1 MPKLTPG
8 AKTTELAPMVAQMR
22 QTPWGRFTAAARYF
36 ISGVTPDV
44 WMSPNQPVQPVA
56 QQAFGRNRDYPVGYN
71 LYWTPRG
78 GELSS
83 FAQLRALAD
92 NCDLVRL
99 AIEKRKDQLAALPW
113 TVTYVDETRADEGD
127 PRLVQLRKLFQRP
140 DRILGWSAWLRQVAE
155 EMLVI
160 DAATILPR
168 KLNNGSVYGF
178 EVIDGATIKPL
189 IDDDGRMPMP
199 PSPAYQQALHG
210 MPAVDYRADELIY
223 LPRNARAHK
232 FYGFSP
238 VEQIMM
244 TVNVALRRSIS
255 QLQYFTEGN
264 IPAMMATLPPEWQ
277 PGQIK
282 DFQSYWDTVIEG
294 EQGFKRKV
302 RFVPGGT
309 KSENLTQA
317 PLKDEFD
324 EWLARIVCFAF
335 SLPPTAFI
343 KQNNRATAATAQETA
358 EEEGLQPLKEWV
370 KELMDVQIQDF
381 LGFDDIQFQWV
392 EQEVVDQ
399 AQQATV
405 LTTYQKT
412 GVYTINQIRAKLGE
426 DPIEG
431 DGGDVYLI
439 ITPTGAVPLEQAIKP
454 PEPPQLGD
462 NPAKPGAE
470 PPPAG
475 APKDDDL
482 VAKRAPPHSHKPDD
496 SPLTPDTAKVK
507 DAFAVALGEVRDAV
521 QAQIKGV
528 TKAAGG
534 DGGQPQPPKKG
545 DDWWLALANDA
556 DLSGLS
562 LAWDDYSDTLL
573 AVTPQGARIEVAHL
587 VATDPSLQAQATGA
601 GFDMLDHQDPNAVEW
616 ARQHVAEMLSRNADG
631 GKLVESTRD
640 MIREAITT
648 ALESHDTDD
657 AIADMLRDA
666 YAFSEQRA
674 ELIARTEV
682 GNALGAG
689 SFIGAQAVGMEEK
702 RWLLSN
708 DEGVCPRCQANA
720 DEGWISIGQD
730 FASGD
735 KYPLAHPH
743 CRCDAAYRRK
753 PQED

>member
-8 AKTTELAPMVAQMR
+8 AKTTDLAPMVAQMR

-56 QQAFGRNRDYPVGYN
+56 QQALGRNRDYPVGYN

-113 TVTYVDETRADEGD
+113 TVTYVDETKADEGD

-140 DRILGWSAWLRQVAE
+140 DRILGWSAWLRQVVE

-160 DAATILPR
+160 DAATVLPR
-168 KLNNGSVYGF
+168 KLNSGVVYGF

-210 MPAVDYRADELIY
+210 MPAVDYRSDELIY
-223 LPRNARAHK
+223 RPRNARAHK

-238 VEQIMM
+238 VEQILM

-282 DFQSYWDTVIEG
+282 EFQAYWDTVIEG

-309 KSENLTQA
+309 KTENLTQA

-343 KQNNRATAATAQETA
+343 KQNNRATAGTAQETA
-358 EEEGLQPLKEWV
+358 EEEGIQPLKEWV

-412 GVYTINQIRAKLGE
+412 GIFTINQIRAKLGE

-431 DGGDVYLI
+431 DGGDAYLI

-454 PEPPQLGD
+454 PEPPPQLGGD
-462 NPAKPGAE
+462 SGKPGGD
-470 PPPAG
+470 PPASAVP
-475 APKDDDL
+475 APKDGEP

-496 SPLTPDTAKVK
+496 SPLTAPMVKVK
-507 DAFAVALGEVRDAV
+507 DAFVVALSEARDAV

-528 TKAAGG
+528 AKAAGG

-545 DDWWLALANDA
+545 DNWWLALADDV

-562 LAWDDYSDTLL
+562 LAWDDYSDTLQ
-573 AVTPQGARIEVAHL
+573 AVTPSGARIEVARL
-587 VATDPSLQAQATGA
+587 VTADPSIQ
-601 GFDMLDHQDPNAVEW
+601 
-616 ARQHVAEMLSRNADG
+616 
-631 GKLVESTRD
+631 
-640 MIREAITT
+640 
-648 ALESHDTDD
+648 
-657 AIADMLRDA
+657 
-666 YAFSEQRA
+666 
-674 ELIARTEV
+674 
-682 GNALGAG
+682 
-689 SFIGAQAVGMEEK
+689 
-702 RWLLSN
+702 
-708 DEGVCPRCQANA
+708 
-720 DEGWISIGQD
+720 
-730 FASGD
+730 
-735 KYPLAHPH
+735 
-743 CRCDAAYRRK
+743 
-753 PQED
+753 